1 MSQDVWK
8 LRCQIA
14 QVPLYYCRHDLKYI
28 KKYNWWNIHLTDW
41 LVFNV
46 NFYQYFSYI
55 VASWPFGSDG
65 LKMKY
70 EYQDILLQF
79 KIWDYLDMMFKNIW
93 YLNTTDIFPI
103 ADLILKLYV
112 CIHSY
117 FPYVFIHS
125 YFPYNWQNGIW
136 SSMSKE
142 KDNKFEYNFLV

>member
-1 MSQDVWK
+1 MSQDVWT

-41 LVFNV
+41 LVLNV
-46 NFYQYFSYI
+46 NFI

-93 YLNTTDIFPI
+93 YWNTTDIFPI

-112 CIHSY
+112 
-117 FPYVFIHS
+117 FIPS
-125 YFPYNWQNGIW
+125 YFPYNRQNGIR

>member
-1 MSQDVWK
+1 MSQDVWT

-41 LVFNV
+41 LVLNV
-46 NFYQYFSYI
+46 NFI

-93 YLNTTDIFPI
+93 YLNTTDLFPI

-112 CIHSY
+112 
-117 FPYVFIHS
+117 FIPS
-125 YFPYNWQNGIW
+125 YFPYNRQNSIW

>member
-28 KKYNWWNIHLTDW
+28 KKYNWWNIYLTDW

-46 NFYQYFSYI
+46 NFI

-79 KIWDYLDMMFKNIW
+79 KIWDYLDMMFKKIW

-112 CIHSY
+112 
-117 FPYVFIHS
+117 FIPS
-125 YFPYNWQNGIW
+125 YFPYNGQNGIR

-142 KDNKFEYNFLV
+142 KDNKFEYNFLVICKYWTL